1 MSIYQAFFTSNKV
14 ASILMLYPYQSA
26 DFNHDNSGL
35 SESGKNLILNHCKQ
49 LAEKG
54 DHSADFLT
62 HIDLDTIDAVER
74 IAQDDFVK
82 KILAELKDQYKQ
94 PIVRTLQI
102 LSAPEFHDTD
112 RPMTIRIRLQYES
125 NQGFKRVTNSKFI
138 VINLGSDD
146 SITIAE

>member
-82 KILAELKDQYKQ
+82 KILAELNEPPRNPASLGAGQAGRVVIDNIKQ
-94 PIVRTLQI
+94 N
-102 LSAPEFHDTD
+102 A
-112 RPMTIRIRLQYES
+112 
-125 NQGFKRVTNSKFI
+125 
-138 VINLGSDD
+138 
-146 SITIAE
+146 

>member
-1 MSIYQAFFTSNKV
+1 MSIYQAFFTSNKI
-14 ASILMLYPYQSA
+14 ASILALYPYQST

-35 SESGKNLILNHCKQ
+35 SESGKRLLINHCKQ
-49 LAEKG
+49 LSDSG
-54 DHSADFLT
+54 DHTADFLT
-62 HIDLDTIDAVER
+62 RIDLDTIDAVER

-102 LSAPEFHDTD
+102 LSAPEFNDTD
-112 RPMTIRIRLQYES
+112 CPMVIRIRLQYES

-138 VINLGSDD
+138 VINLNSDD